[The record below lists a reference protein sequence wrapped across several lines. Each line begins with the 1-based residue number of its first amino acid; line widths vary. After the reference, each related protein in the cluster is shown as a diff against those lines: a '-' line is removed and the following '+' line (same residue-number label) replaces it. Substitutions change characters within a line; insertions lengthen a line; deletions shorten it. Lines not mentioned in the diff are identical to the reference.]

1 MFSKVAKKNKKKVI
15 KGQPH
20 QLAWIN
26 DRERQ
31 LLEGRNT
38 FLGGPASV
46 KGPYGIRAYPAPG
59 DGAANETGREGF
71 GDTSGGRADAGGTYG
86 GGGRDSGNVG
96 GSVGGGG
103 MGGGGPSGGRSDGG
117 PSGGGNDRTGG
128 ISPGVSGGPNGGR
141 SDLGNF
147 GSAANGITGGFG
159 PGGAGGNVAGQ
170 AAAAAAAGN
179 TSNFSGK
186 SDFGQSNASNTAAKS
201 DFASSTHSM
210 SNPPSRAPAG
220 VPGSLAA
227 ALRGP
232 VAVDPFSG
240 LIAAAPPSLSVHSQA
255 HSFAPASRPAAP
267 SIGMTPASGF
277 APSAMS
283 NQLGLAPMDS
293 IAVQAAQA
301 LSVPP
306 GVQALA
312 NSVGQLAAFSGLNN
326 SLGSPL
332 GAMSPLDNP
341 QVAGS
346 IAPDPGSMSTPDL
359 ATAMGLAPQVA
370 GTFGPR
376 AGMQIANTAA
386 KGNFGQFAPQSAN
399 TVSGAPPDY
408 SASNIAPWGGSLTA
422 NSLASSMSQTT
433 LGKALDALTGGA
445 YSNSLQSV
453 NSAAK
458 GNFGQFGP
466 QSVNTAAK
474 SNMLGVTPAV
484 GKTRG
489 IAPADVSISPISN
502 SSMAPSAN
510 FGNTAAQA
518 NSVAKGNYA
527 APSSPTNFS
536 PASAAIMDSVNAAKA
551 ALGFAPATSA
561 NKSSARM
568 DAPNG
573 AIPGLTRSPDYS
585 IDAINAAARASVNN
599 NDVIGAMNM
608 QNAPQSINASAQS
621 DLGSFVAQ
629 ATPSNNTL
637 ANIAAIQNSFAARPS
652 PRASQ
657 MTSVQN
663 ALVAQDPSVDVG
675 PYSESVDTTGYK
687 DFTAGAQK
695 AISGDM
701 VGAFMEAVDKFGLGT
716 AMQMAGMFMGGSGGS
731 GRAMRDQDRAYG
743 IGRGE
748 GASSWISDQG
758 LLADTGVV
766 EPAPEPQSPYPPQW
780 WKDWR
785 SGYGQYGLLGP
796 RLVETVI

>member
-1 MFSKVAKKNKKKVI
+1 M
-15 KGQPH
+15 
-20 QLAWIN
+20 
-26 DRERQ
+26 
-31 LLEGRNT
+31 
-38 FLGGPASV
+38 
-46 KGPYGIRAYPAPG
+46 
-59 DGAANETGREGF
+59 
-71 GDTSGGRADAGGTYG
+71 
-86 GGGRDSGNVG
+86 
-96 GSVGGGG
+96 
-103 MGGGGPSGGRSDGG
+103 
-117 PSGGGNDRTGG
+117 
-128 ISPGVSGGPNGGR
+128 
-141 SDLGNF
+141 
-147 GSAANGITGGFG
+147 SA
-159 PGGAGGNVAGQ
+159 
-170 AAAAAAAGN
+170 
-179 TSNFSGK
+179 
-186 SDFGQSNASNTAAKS
+186 
-201 DFASSTHSM
+201 
-210 SNPPSRAPAG
+210 
-220 VPGSLAA
+220 
-227 ALRGP
+227 
-232 VAVDPFSG
+232 
-240 LIAAAPPSLSVHSQA
+240 HSQA
-255 HSFAPASRPAAP
+255 HSFAPAARPAAP
-267 SIGMTPASGF
+267 SIAMTRASGF

-283 NQLGLAPMDS
+283 DQLGVAPLDS

-326 SLGSPL
+326 NLNSPL
-332 GAMSPLDNP
+332 GAMSPLGNP

-458 GNFGQFGP
+458 
-466 QSVNTAAK
+466 

-502 SSMAPSAN
+502 SSMEPSAN
-510 FGNTAAQA
+510 FGNTAAQV

-573 AIPGLTRSPDYS
+573 AIPGLTRSHDYS

-608 QNAPQSINASAQS
+608 QNAPRSVTAKSDLVASARPA
-621 DLGSFVAQ
+621 VAVPDNLAYAISGPAKFSQ
-629 ATPSNNTL
+629 AYTPS
-637 ANIAAIQNSFAARPS
+637 
-652 PRASQ
+652 ASQ
-657 MTSVQN
+657 LIASSDE
-663 ALVAQDPSVDVG
+663 LVSPQTRSIVSQAPAAAQDGYADYSNQNGYSQDVDM
-675 PYSESVDTTGYK
+675 TGYK

-695 AISGDM
+695 AISGDK
-701 VGAFMEAVDKFGLGT
+701 VGALKEAIDKFGIGT
-716 AMQMAGMFMGGSGGS
+716 AMQIAGMFMGGS

-748 GASSWISDQG
+748 GASNWISDQG